1 MEGAIPSLCDAIG
14 YDIPLSV
21 KFSNDGAPMFI
32 FTKNEMSIHF
42 NMLVE
47 VFDKDLK
54 SKYLDLHYE
63 NMEIKFKMQLLQNM
77 TLMVDWENVQMQN
90 AYVVPYSF
98 QLADE

>member
-1 MEGAIPSLCDAIG
+1 
-14 YDIPLSV
+14 
-21 KFSNDGAPMFI
+21 MFI

>member
-1 MEGAIPSLCDAIG
+1 
-14 YDIPLSV
+14 
-21 KFSNDGAPMFI
+21 MFI

-63 NMEIKFKMQLLQNM
+63 NMEIKFKMQLMQNM

-98 QLADE
+98 QLANE